1 VRVVVRFFVVEV
13 LFAVLPARGLTVVLL
28 PVFGASLLLVVLAG
42 VLVTV
47 VFAVVLA
54 GVLLAVREAGFV
66 AGFAAGVDAL
76 RAGVF
81 VAVADASIM
90 GFVFLDGSVARTCLI
105 AVVCSWRVIRNSW
118 WPSRL
123 ATKYRYG
130 TLAGCAAAARLAT
143 PGEAIGPGGSPLW
156 M

>member
-1 VRVVVRFFVVEV
+1 MRVVVRFFVDVV
-13 LFAVLPARGLTVVLL
+13 LLAAFRGTGLTVVL
-28 PVFGASLLLVVLAG
+28 AAVLADTPVVAFAG
-42 VLVTV
+42 ALLAV
-47 VFAVVLA
+47 VFAAVLA
-54 GVLLAVREAGFV
+54 DALLAVREAGLA

-76 RAGVF
+76 RAAVF
-81 VAVADASIM
+81 VAADASIS
-90 GFVFLDGSVARTCLI
+90 GLVFFGGSVARTCLI
-105 AVVCSWRVIRNSW
+105 AVVCSSSVVRNSW

-143 PGEAIGPGGSPLW
+143 PGEAMGPGGSPLL